1 MSSSATAPA
10 TLCTSKQ
17 PTRSAS
23 FKDLVREVRFKVFH
37 WQLATAAP
45 GARRPGVED
54 PYRDQLREVLASQ
67 RTEDLAKLVGLAIVG
82 RNYEFD
88 EGTLTR
94 AAGIRHPKT
103 SIVSVLMENE
113 RLREEL
119 ERGLQLAADAG
130 FDVEQELPV
139 ESGEPRDID

>member
-1 MSSSATAPA
+1 MSSSAPAPA

-23 FKDLVREVRFKVFH
+23 FKDLVRDVRFKVFH
-37 WQLATAAP
+37 WQLARAAP
-45 GARRPGVED
+45 GARRPGIED
-54 PYRDQLREVLASQ
+54 PYRDQLREFLAAQ

-82 RNYEFD
+82 SNFEFD

-94 AAGIRHPKT
+94 AAGIRNPKS
-103 SIVSVLMENE
+103 SIIAALMENE

-130 FDVEQELPV
+130 FDLERELPA
-139 ESGEPRDID
+139 ESGDVLDLE